1 MKLFGF
7 ISVYGLLIASAVL
20 TAVLYMRSQEE
31 RLSLPKDI
39 SVDFALWALPI
50 GILGARIYYCVF
62 NWARYASDPVSVL
75 YIWQGGLAI
84 YGGIIGGA
92 VGMLLLARRRKLPI
106 PALLDLAAPALLL
119 AQAIGRWGNFF
130 NQEAYGADVTDPG
143 LQFFPYAVMAQGRWV
158 QATFFYESAWDLT
171 GFLILHLLRKKTKR
185 RGSLFLLYLIWYGT
199 GRFFIEGLRTD
210 SLMWGSVRVS
220 QALSLILVVV
230 GAVLFIKREC
240 LSGKRHE
247 T

>member
-7 ISVYGLLIASAVL
+7 ISVYGLLIAAAVL
-20 TAVLYMRSQEE
+20 AAVLYMRTREE
-31 RLSLPKDI
+31 SLSLPRDI
-39 SVDFALWALPI
+39 SVDLVLWALPF

-62 NWARYASDPVSVL
+62 NWGQYAADPKTVL

-92 VGMLLLARRRKLPI
+92 VGMVMLARRKHLRVPV
-106 PALLDLAAPALLL
+106 LLDLAAPALLL

-143 LQFFPYAVMAQGRWV
+143 LQFFPYAVMAEGRWV
-158 QATFFYESAWDLT
+158 QATFFYESAWDLL
-171 GFLILHLLRKKTKR
+171 GFLFLHLIR
-185 RGSLFLLYLIWYGT
+185 RRVRRSGSLFLLYCCWYGT

-220 QALSLILVVV
+220 QALSLILVIC
-230 GAVLFIKREC
+230 GAALFIKREW
-240 LSGKRHE
+240 LSGGGHE
-247 T
+247 A